1 MKSYSNET
9 LHVGIDIHAPVSVER
24 FQHLL
29 PEEHLGFALVRLL
42 LVVVQGAAG
51 RSARTDVRYHFR
63 EASRASSRISMLRAF
78 SSRVR
83 CSSAAI

>member
-29 PEEHLGFALVRLL
+29 PEEHLGFILICPVLKK
-42 LVVVQGAAG
+42 VY
-51 RSARTDVRYHFR
+51 SD
-63 EASRASSRISMLRAF
+63 
-78 SSRVR
+78 
-83 CSSAAI
+83 

>member
-29 PEEHLGFALVRLL
+29 PEEHLGFILIQTVRNFCL
-42 LVVVQGAAG
+42 GADWSG
-51 RSARTDVRYHFR
+51 LERTSEPRYFTR
-63 EASRASSRISMLRAF
+63 LYL
-78 SSRVR
+78 
-83 CSSAAI
+83 AA